1 MLINFPFK
9 NSFTVL
15 VIQEII
21 VNEDLLEESFAC
33 NLDACKGACCWE
45 GDWGAPLETE
55 ELHILEKEYP
65 AIASFLDDLGRE
77 TIEQEGPF
85 TLYSMVKSYGTPLKP
100 DASCAYLVYD
110 EQGIGQCGIELAW
123 KAGATDFPKPV
134 SCHLYPVRA
143 QTDQHTGMET
153 LRYDRWDI
161 CRAACEKGRKEN
173 IPVYRFVKS
182 ALIRKYGEAWY
193 EELEA
198 AAAHLSPDRQ
208 EK

>member
-1 MLINFPFK
+1 
-9 NSFTVL
+9 VL

-55 ELHILEKEYP
+55 ELQVLEQDYP
-65 AIASFLDDLGRE
+65 AIAPFLDDRGRN
-77 TIEQEGPF
+77 TIEQEGPY
-85 TLYSMVKSYGTPLKP
+85 TWYEQAKSYGTPLKSS
-100 DASCAYLVYD
+100 AACAYLVYD
-110 EQGIGQCGIELAW
+110 RQGIGQCGIELAW
-123 KAGATDFPKPV
+123 KAGATSFPKPV

-143 QTDQHTGMET
+143 QTDPHTGMET

-161 CRAACEKGRKEN
+161 CRAACEKGKKED
-173 IPVYRFVKS
+173 IPIFRFVRT

-198 AAAHLSPDRQ
+198 AADHLKGKQP
-208 EK
+208 E